1 VSSRSRHA
9 GARKREVAR
18 PVPEAAPRRNNA
30 RRWFYPAVAVWLVLL
45 YLSASNVDMTPP
57 KVPNDRWQEY
67 GKTMSFLPAPDGLVK
82 PLALAQPVLGFPL
95 RNVLR
100 AAADRLWA
108 NPPGAPISW
117 ANYLVGFCF
126 PFRARDIHN
135 YRADLVFFTFLNV
148 SIQLLLLFAAVLL
161 VKRLRRGD

>member
-1 VSSRSRHA
+1 MSSRSRQA
-9 GARKREVAR
+9 GARKREVAK
-18 PVPEAAPRRNNA
+18 PTPEAAPRRNA
-30 RRWFYPAVAVWLVLL
+30 RRWFYPAVAAWLVLL

-57 KVPNDRWQEY
+57 RAPNQPWKDY
-67 GKTMSFLPAPDGLVK
+67 GKSMSFLPAPDWLVR
-82 PLALAQPVLGFPL
+82 PLAIAQPVLGFPM

-117 ANYLVGFCF
+117 ANYVVGFCF

-148 SIQLLLLFAAVLL
+148 SVQLLLLFAAVLV
-161 VKRLRRGD
+161 VKRLRGRRD